1 MLRLSQ
7 KVVARRRDALVLV
20 RRHVSSLQH
29 GGQVSSR
36 GGSSHVS
43 TLGHE
48 PFSSL
53 DPSQHR
59 RQHQLA
65 AADTDD
71 IDDTD
76 ATTQHREAIQLFL
89 ESLQPAGGS
98 NAKALVVSAVA
109 PLLSE
114 AEPAPRT
121 EMEQPQT
128 IMQEKDEQPALSE
141 KPEERLAASS
151 EPKKQEVDVVHQ
163 TTKKEEASA
172 ASFNNEDAL
181 LRAIRRRQVK
191 KAILL
196 FKESIQRKEL
206 LPPKLVCSFFYMVV
220 KIDPFMAYT
229 TKEYYHAHP
238 DIQRIHIDMY
248 RKLCQSIGLLGP
260 QNNRQSVIRQ
270 FVDNILAEVEEMD
283 MDAKKELYPKL
294 VAALATQR
302 SVGIGPGAG
311 VLYKFMIE
319 NEFEMTVGWLR
330 KLLSLSKYN
339 RQEDL
344 PFHDV
349 LARLVALG
357 STPHP
362 FSTLPAIHNM
372 FPYTDSE
379 QMSVALNAI
388 LELQQ
393 KDIEEDSL
401 YREHLMD
408 LATLEYIS
416 TGAAHAGN
424 SEVILLVW
432 DILENC
438 NYKPTETIYEN
449 TVVAFAAE
457 GKNIQQL
464 FAAIASM
471 KEDGFELSRPLIRSV
486 SRAIR

>member
-1 MLRLSQ
+1 
-7 KVVARRRDALVLV
+7 
-20 RRHVSSLQH
+20 
-29 GGQVSSR
+29 
-36 GGSSHVS
+36 VS
-43 TLGHE
+43 TSGHE

-71 IDDTD
+71 VDNADT
-76 ATTQHREAIQLFL
+76 TTQHREAIQLFL
-89 ESLQPAGGS
+89 ESLQPGAGS
-98 NAKALVVSAVA
+98 NAKALVVA

-114 AEPAPRT
+114 AKAAPRP

-128 IMQEKDEQPALSE
+128 IVQEEEEEQQHLVS
-141 KPEERLAASS
+141 ASS
-151 EPKKQEVDVVHQ
+151 EPKKQEEDVVRQ
-163 TTKKEEASA
+163 TNQKEASA
-172 ASFNNEDAL
+172 ASFNSEDAL

-196 FKESIQRKEL
+196 FKESMQRKEL
-206 LPPKLVCSFFYMVV
+206 LPPKLMCSFFYMVV

-260 QNNRQSVIRQ
+260 QNNQQSVIRQ
-270 FVDNILAEVEEMD
+270 FVDKILSEVEAMD

-311 VLYKFMIE
+311 VLYKYMIE

-393 KDIEEDSL
+393 KDVEEDSL